1 MLITFEGLDLCGKTT
16 QANLLVEKL
25 TMMKYSVQFIRE
37 PGGTLISERI
47 RDMLLDKKCVDM
59 TGLAELFLFSASRT
73 QLVSEVL
80 LPSLRNGKVVV
91 CDRFYDSTTAYQGY
105 GRGLDLEA
113 VRNINSIATLA
124 TKPDVTVLVDI
135 PVDEI
140 SSRKAKAGIAFD
152 RMESSGKEFY
162 NRVRDGYLDIARK
175 EQERFITVDG
185 TAPIRDVAQTI
196 WHAIEGKLPSKEPLR
211 EHIQSFGA
219 GEERS

>member
-25 TMMKYSVQFIRE
+25 TMMQHSVQFIRE

-47 RDMLLDKKCVDM
+47 RDMLLDKTCSEM
-59 TGLAELFLFSASRT
+59 TDLAELFLFSASRT
-73 QLVSEVL
+73 QVVSEVL
-80 LPSLRNGKVVV
+80 LPSLRAGKIVV
-91 CDRFYDSTTAYQGY
+91 CDRYYDSTTAYQGY
-105 GRGLDLEA
+105 GRRLDLEA

-124 TKPDVTVLVDI
+124 TKPDITVLVDI

-140 SSRKAKAGIAFD
+140 SKRKAKAGIAFD

-162 NRVRDGYLDIARK
+162 NRVREGYLDIARR
-175 EQERFITVDG
+175 EHARFITVDG
-185 TAPIRDVAQTI
+185 TAPIGDVAQTI
-196 WHAIEGKLPSKEPLR
+196 WRAIEGKLPSKEPLR
-211 EHIQSFGA
+211 ENIQSLGA

>member
-47 RDMLLDKKCVDM
+47 RDMLLDKKSVEM

-80 LPSLRNGKVVV
+80 LPSLHKGTVVV

-140 SSRKAKAGIAFD
+140 PRRKARAGIAFD